1 MPAVYAF
8 KMHIHTID
16 THKYAKN
23 AYFTKNFQNFSDFLK
38 NSLQGYEYIY
48 IFFNINIIYIY
59 LLLICSILFLE
70 CINEA
75 VKAKNMVHSYLLHSK
90 PLIM

>member
-16 THKYAKN
+16 TDKYAKN
-23 AYFTKNFQNFSDFLK
+23 AYFTEFFQKFSDFFE

-48 IFFNINIIYIY
+48 MFFNINIIYID
-59 LLLICSILFLE
+59 LLWICSILFLE

-75 VKAKNMVHSYLLHSK
+75 VKAKNMH
-90 PLIM
+90 